1 MNEQIEAR
9 KASQDGVVMT
19 VPAVITG
26 REQAGTGAGPGLR
39 RTTRAA
45 GAHVRPAT
53 PRAGGFWLVAA
64 VLVLLF
70 IVAAAPSPLYGVY
83 QAQWRFPETTL
94 TEVFAVY
101 ALFLLVTLLVF
112 GSVSDYL
119 GRRRVI
125 LAGLAMT
132 AGACGLFLVARGVGL
147 LFAARALHAPPSARR
162 SARSEQH

>member
-1 MNEQIEAR
+1 
-9 KASQDGVVMT
+9 MT
-19 VPAVITG
+19 VPAVIAG
-26 REQAGTGAGPGLR
+26 RERAGTGAGPSIR
-39 RTTRAA
+39 PPTRAA
-45 GAHVRPAT
+45 GAHVRPAA

-70 IVAAAPSPLYGVY
+70 FVAAAPSPLYGVY
-83 QAQWRFPETTL
+83 QAQWRFSAITL

-125 LAGLAMT
+125 LAG
-132 AGACGLFLVARGVGL
+132 
-147 LFAARALHAPPSARR
+147 
-162 SARSEQH
+162 